1 MEGFRGKALA
11 GKRVRLFSSGPLDDS
26 ASGIDIPPV
35 RFVRKTMTEIRARG
49 HRTFG
54 GRLLPGTSSAL
65 PVGDWRERTEVQAW
79 ASVIAGELAE
89 VVHQG

>member
-1 MEGFRGKALA
+1 
-11 GKRVRLFSSGPLDDS
+11 
-26 ASGIDIPPV
+26 
-35 RFVRKTMTEIRARG
+35 MTEIRSRG